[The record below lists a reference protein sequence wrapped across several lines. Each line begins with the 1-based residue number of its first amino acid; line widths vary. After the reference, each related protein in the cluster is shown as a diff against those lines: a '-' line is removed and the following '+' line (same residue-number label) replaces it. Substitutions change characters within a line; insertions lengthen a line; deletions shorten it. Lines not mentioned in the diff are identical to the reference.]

1 MGLQLDRST
10 RLLAKGMPTGIE
22 KVGLLFISF
31 RKQQHAL
38 EIYAFVKEIK
48 KAASAFLRD
57 NEVIQRK
64 PWRYVDPSK
73 SLPNKPFLPEL

>member
-1 MGLQLDRST
+1 MGLQLDRSI

-57 NEVIQRK
+57 NEVIRSSACT
-64 PWRYVDPSK
+64 V
-73 SLPNKPFLPEL
+73 LEPFF